1 MNRFDV
7 VVVGGGPAGSAAAI
21 GCAQRGWQVALIE
34 RHAFPRFRPGES
46 LHPGIEPLLQ
56 QLGVAERLCGMDAMR
71 FHGHWVQW
79 NAPPRYIGFGGDDDG
94 PWRGFQIARAR
105 LDMALLQRAAA
116 LGVTV
121 RQPCRARR
129 VLIHQHRVIGVET
142 DTGPLFASYVLD
154 ASGASGWLGR
164 RLQLPLRRCS
174 PPLQVR
180 FGYLDGHI
188 APYSQTPHLL
198 ADTDGWTWLAQVEEQ
213 TLHWARQTFEAQRLT
228 RGDHPPCALPEPLR
242 NLPPRGRPRSAD
254 VTWRISAAP
263 AGSGYFIAGD
273 AASQLDP
280 ASSHGVLKALMT
292 GMQAAQAIS
301 DCLRHPALQTA
312 AQSQY
317 SQWLSDW
324 FERDKAQLQRFY
336 RLHPCPPRWLPTDE

>member
-1 MNRFDV
+1 MNHFDV

-21 GCAQRGWQVALIE
+21 GCAQRGWRVALIE
-34 RHAFPRFRPGES
+34 RRAFPRFRPGES

-56 QLGVAERLCGMDAMR
+56 QLGVAERLCREDALR
-71 FHGHWVQW
+71 FDGHWVQW
-79 NAPPRYIGFGGDDDG
+79 NGPPQFNGFGGDG
-94 PWRGFQIARAR
+94 NGRWRGFQIAGAQ
-105 LDMALLQRAAA
+105 LDDALLQRAAA

-121 RQPCRARR
+121 LQPHRAQR
-129 VLIHQHRVIGVET
+129 VLVHQRRVIGVDT

-164 RLQLPLRRCS
+164 QLQLPVRRCS
-174 PPLQVR
+174 PSLLAR
-180 FGYLDGHI
+180 FGYLEGCM
-188 APYSQTPHLL
+188 APYSQSPHLL
-198 ADTDGWTWLAQVEEQ
+198 ADTDGWTWLAQVTQ
-213 TLHWARQTFEAQRLT
+213 RTLHWTRLTFEAQSQAK
-228 RGDHPPCALPEPLR
+228 GDHLPCALPAPLR
-242 NLPPRGRPRSAD
+242 ALSSRSRPRSAD

-301 DCLRHPALQTA
+301 DGLRHPALQTA
-312 AQSQY
+312 AQTQY